1 MRWRKTGAGLV
12 RPFLSAADAATLQRF
27 STSSRSGAEAGPL
40 LNLTQRLILGCV
52 LLAGLTVGL
61 LAATHRA
68 LAAAGQLG
76 LAWGFV
82 AAAIL
87 IAGVTIFWVLQPIR
101 GLARDAHKIAQGNLE
116 HRTGWKSRDDF
127 GVIAAELNR
136 LAVRLRDLHESD
148 AGRRQME
155 FQLSDAVLQS
165 IFEPIIVTDGKG
177 HILKVNQAAAELMG
191 EAATDRMALTN
202 TPGGD
207 KILSAIRDAV
217 SMQKAVA
224 TEDEASMLP
233 MRIGKQ
239 ERSYRLRTTPMRD
252 SEGRLLGT
260 VTTLED
266 VTSLQDIDRFKTRFL
281 NVASRK
287 LRDPL
292 LQLRR
297 GLYALGHGFGGE
309 LDPLQAELV
318 AAAGEESEKLDE
330 LMGDLIEVAE
340 LDTGKRELNLERV
353 RPLQALT
360 NARDRYV
367 DDAARKGIRVEVRAY
382 ADLATVLADRRALR
396 TILDNLLANALRYTP
411 EEGEVLLAA
420 EEVKDSVQFTVR
432 DTGRGIE
439 AERLSTIFDR
449 FNPMSDAGSGLGLAL
464 VRRLVEQLSG
474 QIAVESRLGNGTTF
488 RFTLPVAVVDTT
500 RHPIE
505 VG

>member
-1 MRWRKTGAGLV
+1 M
-12 RPFLSAADAATLQRF
+12 
-27 STSSRSGAEAGPL
+27 

-52 LLAGLTVGL
+52 LLAALTLGLQ
-61 LAATHRA
+61 AATHHA
-68 LAAAGQLG
+68 LQARGLTG
-76 LAWGFV
+76 LAWAFV
-82 AAAIL
+82 VAAIL
-87 IAGVTIFWVLQPIR
+87 VEAGTVYFVLEPIHR
-101 GLARDAHKIAQGNLE
+101 LARDARKIAQGNLE
-116 HRTGWKSRDDF
+116 HRSDWSGRDDF

-136 LAVRLRDLHESD
+136 LAVRLRDLHESE

-177 HILKVNQAAAELMG
+177 HILKVNQAAAEVLG
-191 EAATDRMALTN
+191 DAAGDRLALAN

-233 MRIGKQ
+233 MRIGKR

-266 VTSLQDIDRFKTRFL
+266 VTSLQDTDRFKTQFL
-281 NVASRK
+281 TVASRK

-297 GLYALGHGFGGE
+297 GLYALGQGFGGE
-309 LDPLQAELV
+309 LRPLQAELV
-318 AAAGEESEKLDE
+318 ASAGKESEKLDE
-330 LMGDLIEVAE
+330 LMSDLIEVAE
-340 LDTGKRELNLERV
+340 LDTGKREFKLERL
-353 RPLQALT
+353 RPLQALSD
-360 NARDRYV
+360 ARDHYC
-367 DDAARKGIRVEVRAY
+367 DEAARKCIRVEVRAY
-382 ADLATVLADRRALR
+382 ADLAVVEADRRALR
-396 TILDNLLANALRYTP
+396 SILENLLANALRYTP
-411 EEGEVLLAA
+411 EEGEILLAA
-420 EEVKDSVQFTVR
+420 EEVKNFVQFTVR

-439 AERLSTIFDR
+439 AERLKTIFDR
-449 FNPMSDAGSGLGLAL
+449 FNPMSESGSGLGLAL
-464 VRRLVEQLSG
+464 ARRLVESLGG
-474 QIAVESRLGNGTTF
+474 QIAVESRLGHGTTF
-488 RFTLPVAVVDTT
+488 RFTLPVAAVEMTH
-500 RHPIE
+500 HPVE

>member
-1 MRWRKTGAGLV
+1 V
-12 RPFLSAADAATLQRF
+12 
-27 STSSRSGAEAGPL
+27 
-40 LNLTQRLILGCV
+40 LNLTQRLIVGCV
-52 LLAGLTVGL
+52 LLAGLTLGL
-61 LAATHRA
+61 LVATHRA
-68 LAAAGQLG
+68 LLAAGKLG

-82 AAAIL
+82 LAAVLVA
-87 IAGVTIFWVLQPIR
+87 AGMAYLVLQPINR
-101 GLARDAHKIAQGNLE
+101 LARDARKIAQGNLE
-116 HRTGWKSRDDF
+116 HRTEWKSRDDF
-127 GVIAAELNR
+127 GVIAAEVNR
-136 LAVRLRDLHESD
+136 LAVRLRDLHDSE

-177 HILKVNQAAAELMG
+177 HLLKVNQAAAELLG
-191 EAATDRMALTN
+191 DAAGDRLALAN

-207 KILSAIRDAV
+207 KILSAIRNAV

-224 TEDEASMLP
+224 AEDEAAMLP

-266 VTSLQDIDRFKTRFL
+266 VTSLQDTDRFKTRFL

-297 GLYALGHGFGGE
+297 GLYALSQGFGGE
-309 LDPLQAELV
+309 LEPLQAELV
-318 AAAGEESEKLDE
+318 AAAGKESEKLDE

-340 LDTGKRELNLERV
+340 LDTGTRELKLEQI

-360 NARDRYV
+360 NTRDRYC
-367 DDAARKGIRVEVRAY
+367 DEASRKGIRVEVRAY
-382 ADLATVLADRRALR
+382 ADLAVVQADRRALR

-420 EEVKDSVQFTVR
+420 EEVKNSVQFTVR

-449 FNPMSDAGSGLGLAL
+449 FNPMSDSGSGLGLAL
-464 VRRLVEQLSG
+464 VRRLIEQLGG
-474 QIAVESRLGNGTTF
+474 QIAVESRLGHGTTF
-488 RFTLPVAVVDTT
+488 RFTLPVATVGAT
-500 RHPIE
+500 RRPVE